1 MVDEKKHLWVL
12 GALWLLLYL
21 LGNNLLTVTEP
32 VECNYAETAR
42 EMLIY
47 NDYFFPRI
55 LGNFWFDN
63 YDIDT
68 VVAELHFTGTASRED
83 PSLEDAAPELIVY
96 PGTQTGSHTYIAA
109 NDSWEDR
116 ILRYIE
122 TISQNR
128 IQIDEN
134 RVVHAAE

>member
-55 LGNFWFDN
+55 LGNFWFDKPILYYWELAASFN
-63 YDIDT
+63 IFG
-68 VVAELHFTGTASRED
+68 VNNFAARFPSVLMVA
-83 PSLEDAAPELIVY
+83 AAM
-96 PGTQTGSHTYIAA
+96 A
-109 NDSWEDR
+109 
-116 ILRYIE
+116 ILYWWGRKL
-122 TISQNR
+122 
-128 IQIDEN
+128 
-134 RVVHAAE
+134 